1 MAGLLGMKLKRVF
14 EIFLGVLTAFGGFVD
29 MGDLVANAET
39 GARFGMG
46 LAWVVVVG
54 VLGIVIYAEMAGR
67 VAAISGRPVFDIIRE
82 RLGARAA
89 LVNLVASF
97 FINLLTLTAEIA
109 GLAVVIELATGIDY
123 LLWLPIAAVAVWL
136 VIWKVKFSVI
146 EKAFGLT
153 GLLIS
158 VIAVALWKLGPDWG
172 ALIHDAS
179 APTIPHSESLATYA
193 FFAIA
198 LLGAAMTP
206 YEVFFFSSGAVEDG
220 WTKDDLNVN
229 RANVYLGFPLGGLLS
244 IAIMAA
250 TAVVLRPRGIT
261 AETLGHTTLPVA
273 LGLGK
278 VAVAILLIGMFAAIF
293 SAAIETSLSGGYTV
307 SQFFG
312 WQWGKYVRPKEA
324 SLFHVLVIVS
334 IVIAMA
340 IGLTTLDPVKV
351 TEYSIVLSAAALP
364 LTYFPILI
372 VANDPT
378 YMGEATNGRLLNGLG
393 FVYLVLLMLVAIATI
408 PLMIITKGGA

>member
-1 MAGLLGMKLKRVF
+1 MSLKRLF
-14 EIFLGVLTAFGGFVD
+14 EVFLGVLTAFGGFVD

-54 VLGIVIYAEMAGR
+54 VIGIVIYAEMAGR
-67 VAAISGRPVFDIIRE
+67 VAAVSGRPVFDVIRE
-82 RLGARAA
+82 RLGARTA

-109 GLAVVIELATGIDY
+109 GIAVVIELATGIDY
-123 LLWLPIAAVAVWL
+123 LLWLPLAAVAVWL

-153 GLLIS
+153 GLLIT
-158 VIAVALWKLGPDWG
+158 VIAVALWRIGPDWG
-172 ALIHDAS
+172 ALIRGATS
-179 APTIPHSESLATYA
+179 PTIPGNETLGTYA

-220 WTKDDLNVN
+220 WTKRDLNLN

-244 IAIMAA
+244 IAIMAS
-250 TAVVLRPRGIT
+250 TAVVLRPKGIT
-261 AETLGHTTLPVA
+261 AETLGHVTLPVA

-278 VAVAILLIGMFAAIF
+278 LAVGILLIGMFAAIF
-293 SAAIETSLSGGYTV
+293 SAAIETSLSAGYTV

-312 WQWGKYVRPKEA
+312 WQWGKYVRPREA
-324 SLFHVLVIVS
+324 ALFHVVVIVA
-334 IVIAMA
+334 IVLALA
-340 IGLTTLDPVKV
+340 IGLTTLDPVQV

-378 YMGEATNGRLLNGLG
+378 YMGEDTNGRLLNTLG
-393 FVYLVLLMLVAIATI
+393 FLYLIVLVIVALATI
-408 PLMIITKGGA
+408 PLMIVTKGGAWCAPAT

>member
-1 MAGLLGMKLKRVF
+1 MKLKRVF
-14 EIFLGVLTAFGGFVD
+14 EVFLGVLTAFGGFVD

-39 GARFGMG
+39 GARFGMS

-54 VLGIVIYAEMAGR
+54 VLGICLYAEMAGR
-67 VAAISGRPVFDIIRE
+67 VAALSGRPVFDVIRE

-109 GLAVVIELATGIDY
+109 GLAVIIELVTGFDY
-123 LLWLPIAAVAVWL
+123 LLWLPLAAVAVWL

-153 GLLIS
+153 GLLMV
-158 VIAVALWKLGPDWG
+158 VIAVALWRIGPDWG
-172 ALIHDAS
+172 
-179 APTIPHSESLATYA
+179 SLVHAATFPAVPSDEGVATYG

-220 WTKDDLNVN
+220 WSKEDLSLN
-229 RANVYLGFPLGGLLS
+229 RANVFLGFPLGGLLS
-244 IAIMAA
+244 LAIMAS

-261 AETLGHTTLPVA
+261 AETLGHVTLPVG
-273 LGLGK
+273 LGLGRL
-278 VAVAILLIGMFAAIF
+278 AVGILLIGMFAAIF
-293 SAAIETSLSGGYTV
+293 SAAIETALSAGYTV

-324 SLFHVLVIVS
+324 SSFHL
-334 IVIAMA
+334 IVILAIVGAIA
-340 IGLTTLDPVKV
+340 IGFTTLDPVKV

-364 LTYFPILI
+364 LTYFPILV

-378 YMGEATNGRLLNGLG
+378 YVGESTNSRLLNAIG
-393 FVYLVLLMLVAIATI
+393 FAYLVVLAIVAVATI
-408 PLMIITKGGA
+408 PLMILTKGGS

>member
-1 MAGLLGMKLKRVF
+1 MKRAF
-14 EIFLGVLTAFGGFVD
+14 EVFLGVLTAFGGFVD

-39 GARFGMG
+39 GARFGMR
-46 LAWVVVVG
+46 LAWVVVLG
-54 VLGIVIYAEMAGR
+54 VIGIVIYAEMAGR
-67 VAAISGRPVFDIIRE
+67 VASVSGRPVFDVVRE

-89 LVNLVASF
+89 LVNLVASA

-109 GLAVVIELATGIDY
+109 GLAVIVELVTGIDY
-123 LLWLPIAAVAVWL
+123 LLWLPLAAVAVWL

-153 GLLIS
+153 GLLIT
-158 VIAVALWKLGPDWG
+158 VVAVALWRLGPDWG
-172 ALIHDAS
+172 ALVRDAVPS
-179 APTIPHSESLATYA
+179 VPAGESFAAYA

-220 WTKDDLNVN
+220 WTRRDLHLN

-244 IAIMAA
+244 LAIMAS
-250 TAVVLRPRGIT
+250 TAVVLRPLGV
-261 AETLGHTTLPVA
+261 AADTLGHVTLPVGI
-273 LGLGK
+273 GLGTG
-278 VAVAILLIGMFAAIF
+278 AVAILLIGMFAAIF
-293 SAAIETSLSGGYTV
+293 SAGIETALSAGYTV

-324 SLFHVLVIVS
+324 SLFHLVVIAS
-334 IVIAMA
+334 IVLALG
-340 IGLTTLDPVKV
+340 IGFTTLDPVEV

-378 YMGEATNGRLLNGLG
+378 YVAEATNSKVLNAVA
-393 FVYLVLLMLVAIATI
+393 FVYLVILVVVALATI
-408 PLMIITKGGA
+408 PLMIVSKGGA